1 MRAQQENVIK
11 DKISLVQGQI
21 DSYNSMLTK
30 LQAGADN
37 DARRKMV
44 GEIEGKLVSLQSQL
58 QTLSAQRDNPALIE
72 STVRTHPS
80 PVRRGGRSFGGRFN
94 TRGGRSF
101 RGGGRFVARGRRGR
115 GGGRFTSSRG
125 HGRAGRSFNP
135 SWRAE
140 NETATGQ
147 EGSDPASFDD
157 TNTSPASLVVPPP
170 DSVFESDE

>member
-115 GGGRFTSSRG
+115 GGGGVKTRWRRAQGPRESAG
-125 HGRAGRSFNP
+125 NHG
-135 SWRAE
+135 WCC
-140 NETATGQ
+140 
-147 EGSDPASFDD
+147 SDRPY
-157 TNTSPASLVVPPP
+157 LVPHQHHQPKIWLYHP
-170 DSVFESDE
+170 